1 MTDEASSE
9 PVTWGYL
16 GGCLLALLAFL
27 NLGLVAM
34 LLTPFAVV
42 AHRWAARHS
51 GPCAATHHRFLART
65 WLWTLLGYVLLYGL
79 LVFPLWQAL
88 HVMDVAAQAH
98 AAADPGREWETV
110 ISSLFAYL
118 STYDAWAMGAALMV
132 VVLHGLASILI
143 ASWLAVRLIRRWLR
157 WVDRRPA

>member
-1 MTDEASSE
+1 MTEEAPSE

-27 NLGLVAM
+27 NLGLVAL

-42 AHRWAARHS
+42 AHRWAARS
-51 GPCAATHHRFLART
+51 SSPTAASHHRFLGRT
-65 WLWTLLGYVLLYGL
+65 WLWTLLAYVLLYAL
-79 LVFPLWQAL
+79 LAVPLWQVL
-88 HVMDVAAQAH
+88 QVVEVAAQAH
-98 AAADPGREWETV
+98 AAADPGREWETM

-118 STYDAWAMGAALMV
+118 STQHGWPVVMALGLM
-132 VVLHGLASILI
+132 VLHGLASVLI

-157 WVDRRPA
+157 WVDRKPA